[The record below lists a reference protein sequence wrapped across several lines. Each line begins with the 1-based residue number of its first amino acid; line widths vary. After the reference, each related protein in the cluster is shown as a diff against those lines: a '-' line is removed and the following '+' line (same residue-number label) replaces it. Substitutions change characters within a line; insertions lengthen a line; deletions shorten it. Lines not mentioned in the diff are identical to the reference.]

1 MIKTMLGRNKAV
13 LGGLLLAVFLLVGA
27 CFIIS
32 FNGRDSPRQTAS
44 QETWISVNYAP
55 VSKFMGLAGHI
66 EAEEDITLSAPFDGV
81 ISNVGPVPGSRVKA
95 GSIIF
100 TIDPAQL
107 EVRIRTAL
115 LDQLKAQSEVN
126 RLEHWMSSPEITRLR
141 RQINIAA
148 AELGDTQANLH
159 ETKELYERG
168 IVARSELDALRMQV
182 RTQADEL
189 QNSRD
194 ALAQAV
200 SDADGNN
207 IRIAQMVLLNAKT
220 QYNSLVSQAAR
231 KEVRAP
237 FDGLLLPAALPGG
250 AKSLNA
256 IPGQPV
262 MQGTPVFNLTRLDRF
277 LVRARVQEGDV
288 RFIKEGMNVK
298 VSSDGLPGEKLS
310 GKIMRIASQ
319 PSAKDEASG
328 TVTYDVTTSLNIPPE
343 TLGNVRL
350 GMSADV
356 QILTYSDAHGMVL
369 PAQSIKDDGSGNNY
383 VVYREKTDT
392 KPRRVFV
399 TLKETVPAGIVVKG
413 LLPGEILIPQLQ

>member
-1 MIKTMLGRNKAV
+1 MPGRNKAV
-13 LGGLLLAVFLLVGA
+13 LGSLLLAVFLLAGS
-27 CFIIS
+27 CLIIGFHDRNEPGETGS
-32 FNGRDSPRQTAS
+32 L
-44 QETWISVNYAP
+44 ETWLPVNYAP

-66 EAEEDITLSAPFDGV
+66 EAEEDVTLSAPFDGV
-81 ISNVGPVPGSRVKA
+81 ISKVGPAPGSRVKA
-95 GSIIF
+95 STLIF
-100 TIDPAQL
+100 AIDPAQL

-115 LDQLKAQSEVN
+115 SDQLKAQSEVN

-159 ETKELYERG
+159 ETKALYERG

-182 RTQADEL
+182 RTQAEEL

-194 ALAQAV
+194 ALAQAL

-207 IRIAQMVLLNAKT
+207 MRIAQMVLLNAKT

-256 IPGQPV
+256 IPGQQV
-262 MQGTPVFNLTRLDRF
+262 MQGAPVFNLTRLDRF

-288 RFIKEGMNVK
+288 RFLKEGMNVK
-298 VSSDGLPGEKLS
+298 VTSDGLPGEKLS
-310 GKIMRIASQ
+310 GKIIRIASQ

-328 TVTYDVTTSLNIPPE
+328 TITYDVIASLNFPPE

-369 PAQSIKDDGSGNNY
+369 PAQSIKDDGSGNSY

-399 TLKETVPAGIVVKG
+399 TLKETVPAGIVVEG
-413 LLPGEILIPQLQ
+413 LLPGEILIPSLQ